1 MYAVGQVTCC
11 QCNDAALAP
20 HKQYWNSDTL
30 TDVVCTTH
38 HFPPVQILYVEGKV
52 NMNARTES
60 GETALTL
67 AASQGL
73 GNIVDYLIS
82 LPERH
87 MDLNL
92 KGCDGKLPELV
103 AREAGYLKVAVAI
116 NQARERRSRSSS
128 PTST

>member
-1 MYAVGQVTCC
+1 M
-11 QCNDAALAP
+11 
-20 HKQYWNSDTL
+20 
-30 TDVVCTTH
+30 
-38 HFPPVQILYVEGKV
+38 YVEGKV